1 MIITTHAVTST
12 IPFPFTPVSWTAVA
26 NSTFGSSN
34 IFKVVYNPDG
44 DEYLIAGS
52 GGKIAKSLNIAD
64 WVAQTGTFGTSSI
77 YALEYGDGRY
87 IAGGSIGKMS
97 TSTDG
102 ENWTEVNSSFGAS
115 VILSIAYAS
124 NIGGPGG
131 TWIAVGGSGK
141 LATSID
147 GLSWVQRLSSFGI
160 SFIRSLH
167 VTDSLIVAVGDEGK
181 LATSIDGVNWTQRF
195 SAFDLTSIYD
205 VTSRGSEFMAVGD
218 SGKISISIGGTSWSQ
233 VFPQTTFVTSSIRA
247 VAVGD
252 EGNDPYLAAG
262 AAGKIATS
270 FDKFVWV
277 QRVSQFGSSGVN
289 DLYVGTNTAIAVGNS
304 GKISYSI

>member
-12 IPFPFTPVSWTAVA
+12 IPFPFTPASWTAVG

-34 IFKVVYNPDG
+34 IFKVVYNSD
-44 DEYLIAGS
+44 DNEYLVAGS
-52 GGKIAKSLNIAD
+52 GGKIAKSTDIVNWA
-64 WVAQTGTFGTSSI
+64 AKTGTFGTSSI

-102 ENWTEVNSSFGAS
+102 DNWTEVVSSFGSS
-115 VILSIAYAS
+115 VILSIVYAP
-124 NIGGPGG
+124 NVGGPGG
-131 TWIAVGGSGK
+131 IWIAVGGSGK

-160 SFIRSLH
+160 SFIRSLY
-167 VTDSLIVAVGDEGK
+167 VADNLIVAVGDDGK
-181 LATSIDGVNWTQRF
+181 LATSTDGVTWTQRF
-195 SAFDLTSIYD
+195 SAFDITSIYD
-205 VTSRGSEFMAVGD
+205 VTARGTEFVAVGD

-247 VAVGD
+247 VAVGPVED
-252 EGNDPYLAAG
+252 APFLAAG
-262 AAGKIATS
+262 AAGKLATS
-270 FDKFVWV
+270 FDKYVWV
-277 QRVSQFGSSGVN
+277 QRTSQFGSSGIN
-289 DLYVGTNTAIAVGNS
+289 DLYVGNNVAIAVGNS

>member
-12 IPFPFTPVSWTAVA
+12 IPFPFTPAAWTAVS

-34 IFKVVYNPDG
+34 IFKIVYNPDD
-44 DEYLIAGS
+44 DEYLAAGS
-52 GGKIAKSLNIAD
+52 GGKIAKSTD
-64 WVAQTGTFGTSSI
+64 VVAWTAKTGTFGTSSI

-102 ENWTEVNSSFGAS
+102 DNWTEVVSSFGSS
-115 VILSIAYAS
+115 VILSIVYAP
-124 NIGGPGG
+124 NVGGPGG

-147 GLSWVQRLSSFGI
+147 GLSWTQRLSSFGI
-160 SFIRSLH
+160 SFIRSLY
-167 VTDSLIVAVGDEGK
+167 VGDNLIVAVGDDGK
-181 LATSIDGVNWTQRF
+181 LATSTDGVSWTQRF
-195 SAFDLTSIYD
+195 SAFDITAIYD
-205 VTSRGSEFMAVGD
+205 VAARGNEFVAVGD
-218 SGKISISIGGTSWSQ
+218 SGKISISNGGTSWSQ

-247 VAVGD
+247 IAVGSGD
-252 EGNDPYLAAG
+252 NDPFLAAG
-262 AAGKIATS
+262 AAGRLATS

-277 QRVSQFGSSGVN
+277 QRVSQFGSSGIN
-289 DLYVGTNTAIAVGNS
+289 DLYVGPNIAIAVGNS

>member
-12 IPFPFTPVSWTAVA
+12 IPFPFTPASWTAVG

-34 IFKVVYNPDG
+34 IFKVVYNPDDG
-44 DEYLIAGS
+44 EYLAAGS
-52 GGKIAKSLNIAD
+52 GGKIAKSINVVD
-64 WVAQTGTFGTSSI
+64 WASQAGTFGTSSI

-97 TSTDG
+97 TSTNG
-102 ENWTEVNSSFGAS
+102 VNWSEVNSSFGAS
-115 VILSIAYAS
+115 VILSIAYAP

-181 LATSIDGVNWTQRF
+181 LATSTDGVNWTQRF

-205 VTSRGSEFMAVGD
+205 VAARGTEFMAVGD
-218 SGKISISIGGTSWSQ
+218 SGKISISNGGTSWSQ

-252 EGNDPYLAAG
+252 EGNDPFVAAG

-277 QRVSQFGSSGVN
+277 QRVSQFGSSGIN
-289 DLYVGTNTAIAVGNS
+289 DLYVGPNTAIAVGNS

>member
-12 IPFPFTPVSWTAVA
+12 IPFPFTPASWTAVTD
-26 NSTFGSSN
+26 STFGSSN
-34 IFKVVYNPDG
+34 IFRVVYNSDD
-44 DEYLIAGS
+44 DEYLITGS
-52 GGKIAKSLNIAD
+52 GGKIAKSSNVID
-64 WVAQTGTFGTSSI
+64 WTAQTGTFGTSSI

-115 VILSIAYAS
+115 VILSIVYAP
-124 NIGGPGG
+124 NIGGSGG
-131 TWIAVGGSGK
+131 IWIAVGGSGK

-160 SFIRSLH
+160 SFIRSLY

-181 LATSIDGVNWTQRF
+181 LATSTDGVNWTQRF
-195 SAFDLTSIYD
+195 SAFDLTAIYD
-205 VTSRGSEFMAVGD
+205 VTARGTEFVAVGD
-218 SGKISISIGGTSWSQ
+218 SGKISISNGGTSWSQ

-252 EGNDPYLAAG
+252 GENDPYVAAG
-262 AAGKIATS
+262 AAGKLSTS

-277 QRVSQFGSSGVN
+277 QRVSQFGSSGIN
-289 DLYVGTNTAIAVGNS
+289 DVYVGPNTAIAVGNS